1 MAEFCSR
8 CEPEYNDLDLMEM
21 ALELEPGY
29 SEQFICEGCGC
40 RGIYK
45 DDEGLLYLI
54 FKEGKEVELR
64 QVNIEDM

>member
-8 CEPEYNDLDLMEM
+8 CEPEFNDLDLIEI
-21 ALELEPGY
+21 ALELESGH

-45 DDEGLLYLI
+45 DEEGLLYLI
-54 FKEGKEVELR
+54 FKEDEEVKLTSVQLEQL
-64 QVNIEDM
+64 